1 MMLSVLKD
9 PHSEVDILALE
20 PVPELNELLEWEFS
34 IDDPEF
40 DPALL
45 LREELDPAAAMGTD
59 TLLV

>member
-1 MMLSVLKD
+1 M
-9 PHSEVDILALE
+9 LALE
-20 PVPELNELLEWEFS
+20 LEPELNELLEWESS

-45 LREELDPAAAMGTD
+45 LREVLDPAAAMGTD